1 MIHGKVTLSLR
12 VRITHNFL
20 KSLMDTQQKSQSNVR
35 VYDHTCKPAM
45 SILYANYVLQDSQ
58 NFPSFYMFTFF
69 MKENALNHRKH
80 LYKLI
85 NFTTLLTVADA
96 VFPILIVVDL
106 NTDYADIRIMPVY

>member
-1 MIHGKVTLSLR
+1 MIHGKETLSLR

-35 VYDHTCKPAM
+35 VTITHANTAM
-45 SILYANYVLQDSQ
+45 SILYANYVFQDSQ
-58 NFPSFYMFTFF
+58 NFPSFF
-69 MKENALNHRKH
+69 MKENALTHRKH

-96 VFPILIVVDL
+96 VFLILIEVDL